1 MARGVDLFLVY
12 NFIRKLTT
20 PFDETEAYKLGIID
34 KDGDFLK
41 TRKELR
47 TTQERKALGVFDVL
61 VFNLKKVLA
70 RVPGGRTRL
79 GTYAAA
85 MWLIKE
91 GSEDKEFMPETQLQ
105 EEIEALYSFLE
116 DAPTVS
122 AGSGHIAGIGVG
134 PDGEPGV
141 SRAQQK
147 KHRKR
152 NKTTIPIISSIKRRK
167 DIEEA
172 FDKPEKFTGKM
183 ANSREY
189 IAITKIDDKELEFNA
204 FLRRDFD
211 TEYWSVMFSYNGSTN
226 ITGTG
231 NQVKIFSTV
240 VAMFKDF
247 VEKINPSE
255 IQFSAEKRGSRDTRT
270 SLYERMLKRFAKSQG
285 YSFNNVSAGRQNK
298 FVMKKET

>member
-1 MARGVDLFLVY
+1 MARGVDLFMVY
-12 NFIRKLTT
+12 NFLRKLTT

-47 TTQERKALGVFDVL
+47 TTEERKALGVFDVL
-61 VFNLKKVLA
+61 VFNLKKILA

-91 GSEDKEFMPETQLQ
+91 GTEEKEHIDSDQLH
-105 EEIEALYSFLE
+105 EELMEYYSILE
-116 DAPTVS
+116 NAPTVS
-122 AGSGHIAGIGVG
+122 AGSGAIAGIGVG
-134 PDGEPGV
+134 PKGEPGV
-141 SRAQQK
+141 TRAQQK

-152 NKTTIPIISSIKRRK
+152 NKTTGPIISSIKRRK

-172 FDKPEKFTGKM
+172 FDRPEKFTGKM

-189 IAITKIDDKELEFNA
+189 IAIANIDGKELEFNA

-211 TEYWSVMFSYNGSTN
+211 AEYWSVIFSYDGSTN

-247 VEKINPSE
+247 VEKKNPDE
-255 IQFSAEKRGSRDTRT
+255 IQFTAEKQGSRETRT
-270 SLYERMLKRFAKSQG
+270 SLYERMLKRFAKEQG